1 MKVPSAHR
9 ISWITADYFIDVDLP
24 IVSSL
29 ADEYDIC
36 WIIVLQ
42 KSVNLDYEKLIYERI
57 GNKGINIRIV
67 KTSHRARDPLLAVE
81 YYKILKLATLNRP
94 DIFYV
99 AIVGMPYFMPLAKVL
114 LPKNKIICAVH
125 NVSTPLGASKQRL
138 TKIYTKFIIKS
149 FRNIHVFS
157 ENQKAELEEYSKH
170 KNILLAPL
178 ALKSFGESN
187 LVPGGIITF
196 LNFGIIRDYKRVDV
210 LIRAANEVYEET
222 GMVFKIKICGACSN
236 WEKYGRLIKYPF
248 LFDLKI
254 GTIPNDEIAEMF
266 ATSHYYVLP
275 YQDVAQSGALAV
287 GLNYNLPA
295 IVSDLSAFKEFVQ
308 DRETGFVMEIASV
321 NSLKSIMV
329 FILRNHDEIYPK
341 LKKNQKRF
349 VEKKMSLDFIV
360 SAYSKYINQII
371 NEKH

>member
-1 MKVPSAHR
+1 VKDSSVHR

-24 IVSSL
+24 IISRL

-42 KSVNLDYEKLIYERI
+42 KSVKLDYEKLINERI
-57 GNKGINIRIV
+57 GNKDINIRIV
-67 KTSHRARDPLLAVE
+67 RTAHRSRDPLLAVD
-81 YYKILKLATLNRP
+81 YYKILKLAMRNRP

-99 AIVGMPYFMPLAKVL
+99 DIVGMPYFIPLAKFL
-114 LPKNKIICAVH
+114 LPTRKTVCAVH
-125 NVSTPLGASKQRL
+125 NVSTPLGASKQWL
-138 TKIYTKFIIKS
+138 TKFYTRFIIKS

-157 ENQKAELEEYSKH
+157 ESQKAELEEYSKN

-178 ALKSFGESN
+178 ALKSFGKSN
-187 LVPGGIITF
+187 LNPDGIITF
-196 LNFGIIRDYKRVDV
+196 LNFGIIREYKRVDV
-210 LIRAANEVYEET
+210 LIKAANEVYEET
-222 GMVFKIKICGACSN
+222 GLVFKIKICGACSN
-236 WEKYGRLIKYPF
+236 WEKYSELIKYPF

-254 GTIPNDEIAEMF
+254 ETIPNDEIPDMF

-287 GLNYNLPA
+287 GLNYNLPV
-295 IVSDLSAFKEFVQ
+295 IVSDLPAFKEFVQ
-308 DRETGFVMEIASV
+308 DRETGFVMEIANV

-329 FILRNHDEIYPK
+329 YILRNHDEIYPG

-349 VEKKMSLDFIV
+349 VEKRLSLDFIA
-360 SAYSKYINQII
+360 SEYIKYINGIVD
-371 NEKH
+371 EKH